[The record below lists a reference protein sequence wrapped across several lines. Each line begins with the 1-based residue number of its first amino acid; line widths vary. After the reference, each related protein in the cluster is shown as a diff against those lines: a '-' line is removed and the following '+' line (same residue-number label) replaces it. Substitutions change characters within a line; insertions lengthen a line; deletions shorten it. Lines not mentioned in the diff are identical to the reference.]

1 MNSKTSYTQ
10 NVKDK
15 ILSGK
20 SVDYKGLTICR
31 INDFYPLMHKKIR
44 YQVHSHFFSK
54 LYENIDEALNKF
66 FDIKRKIR

>member
-1 MNSKTSYTQ
+1 MDKKISHKQ
-10 NVKDK
+10 NLKDK
-15 ILSGK
+15 VLSGR

-54 LYENIDEALNKF
+54 LYENIDEALDKF
-66 FDIKRKIR
+66 FDIRRRIK

>member
-1 MNSKTSYTQ
+1 MDKKISHKQ
-10 NVKDK
+10 NLKDK
-15 ILSGK
+15 VLSGR

-54 LYENIDEALNKF
+54 LYENIDEAVDKF
-66 FDIKRKIR
+66 FDIRTRIK

>member
-1 MNSKTSYTQ
+1 MDKKISYRQ
-10 NVKDK
+10 NLKGK
-15 ILSGK
+15 ILSGR

-54 LYENIDEALNKF
+54 LYEDIDEALDKF
-66 FDIKRKIR
+66 FDIRRKIR